1 RDPRPGFAP
10 VRGGGGLSQQVVV
23 VLSRPAAAARRLPA
37 PPLRQKLLR
46 QLRHHGDPL
55 SDPAQIVLRFQQAL
69 PGLALSPVA
78 LRSLPAPRRA
88 CRSACHRNRQ
98 PCGTAEDSGGSPLL
112 SHVPSWLSR
121 RVQHTTSVY
130 TSHASVNMSPM
141 DSGIGMAN
149 AATKLANAA
158 TELVS
163 AATKLANAATE
174 FVNAATKLANAATEF
189 ANAATKLVN
198 AATALASLVTVF
210 VVWWLSSA
218 FWAMTRETIA
228 ADEIGGYPIPGSQEA
243 ARESARRQRQGCPAY
258 ALERKYPNAE
268 REWGLAVRL
277 SGACVQQ
284 RGAGCTEPHGCSLTG
299 PAAYTSKRI
308 VLASIRNWCRVL

>member
-158 TELVS
+158 AELVS
-163 AATKLANAATE
+163 SATE
-174 FVNAATKLANAATEF
+174 LANAATKLANAATEF

-284 RGAGCTEPHGCSLTG
+284 R
-299 PAAYTSKRI
+299 
-308 VLASIRNWCRVL
+308 